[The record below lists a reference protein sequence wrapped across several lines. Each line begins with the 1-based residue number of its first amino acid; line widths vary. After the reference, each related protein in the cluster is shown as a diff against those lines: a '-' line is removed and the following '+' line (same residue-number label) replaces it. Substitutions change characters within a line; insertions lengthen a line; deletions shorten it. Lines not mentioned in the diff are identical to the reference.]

1 MEVVLT
7 TDTSPRP
14 RVLLVDDAPDDAE
27 ALCELLAPMGV
38 DIVPASSA
46 EQALA
51 ILENDKVD
59 SVVADL
65 GLPGANGIELTRAL
79 RARND

>member
-1 MEVVLT
+1 
-7 TDTSPRP
+7 
-14 RVLLVDDAPDDAE
+14 
-27 ALCELLAPMGV
+27 MGV

-59 SVVADL
+59 LVVADL

-79 RARND
+79 RARNNECPSCW